1 MSQRSS
7 HNDDTSGSDRP
18 TSAKPLPVT
27 LTEYTRLAWNGLTS
41 PTIPGRRAE
50 AVAGARTFLTEAIAL
65 PLDKMSGDE
74 TALALIQLRAVL
86 ARLLAA
92 TDRSLTP
99 PDPRSSGE
107 RAEAED
113 LCAGL
118 LDLIAGTPAL
128 AADITIHL
136 DVALPAD
143 LIGTLARAIDAPGLK
158 TSGPVAEAVGSC
170 GSSTIHLTAPVLG
183 HVA

>member
-1 MSQRSS
+1 MPKRSS
-7 HNDDTSGSDRP
+7 HPATAPGAP
-18 TSAKPLPVT
+18 EGAAPLKIDLP
-27 LTEYTRLAWNGLTS
+27 EYTRLAWNGLTS

-50 AVAGARTFLTEAIAL
+50 AVAAARTFLTEAITL
-65 PLDKMSGDE
+65 PLEKMSGDE

-99 PDPRSSGE
+99 PDPRASGE

-113 LCAGL
+113 LCASL

-136 DVALPAD
+136 DIPLPAD
-143 LIGTLARAIDAPGLK
+143 LIGALARAIDAPGLRANG
-158 TSGPVAEAVGSC
+158 SVAEAVGSC

>member
-7 HNDDTSGSDRP
+7 HTDDTSGSARP
-18 TSAKPLPVT
+18 GTAPLPVS

-41 PTIPGRRAE
+41 PTVPGRRAE
-50 AVAGARTFLTEAIAL
+50 AVAAARTFLTEAITL

-99 PDPRSSGE
+99 PDPRASGE

-143 LIGTLARAIDAPGLK
+143 LIGTLARAIDAPGLR